1 MDAVEQTLGDRY
13 TENVDGI
20 YKVTI
25 KFIIETLIAGF
36 ESGSANN
43 DVTSKA
49 LPSESNNK
57 SNS

>member
-1 MDAVEQTLGDRY
+1 MDAVEHTLGDRY

-25 KFIIETLIAGF
+25 NFIIETLIAGF
-36 ESGSANN
+36 ESGSAAN
-43 DVTSKA
+43 DITSNSKA
-49 LPSESNNK
+49 PESNNK